1 MNKRNNVLLPLS
13 NVFHDGLVL
22 IEYEVLPAE
31 AGLPEQIDIREA
43 WIELCYADNPRRVN
57 ILGAFS
63 ESNLMLAEDE
73 AHEHYRSLQKAYRE
87 RRGREA
93 LERHRK
99 LQEANQERDPR
110 QLELLPDPYGPVE
123 AGNTRVGIPVSIEHL
138 RVLVDD

>member
-43 WIELCYADNPRRVN
+43 WLELCYADNPRRVN

-73 AHEHYRSLQKAYRE
+73 AHEHYRSLQKTYRE

-110 QLELLPDPYGPVE
+110 QLELFPEPNGSVE
-123 AGNTRVGIPVSIEHL
+123 AGATRSAVPVPTEYL

>member
-43 WIELCYADNPRRVN
+43 WLELCYADNPRRVN

-73 AHEHYRSLQKAYRE
+73 AHEHYRSLQKTYRE
-87 RRGREA
+87 RHEA
-93 LERHRK
+93 FERHRK

-110 QLELLPDPYGPVE
+110 QHQLLPEPNGSVE
-123 AGNTRVGIPVSIEHL
+123 AGATRSAVPVPIEYL
-138 RVLVDD
+138 SVLVDD

>member
-1 MNKRNNVLLPLS
+1 MNKRNNVLLSLS
-13 NVFHDGLVL
+13 SVFHDGLVL
-22 IEYEVLPAE
+22 VEYEVLPAE

-43 WIELCYADNPRRVN
+43 WLELCYADNPRRVN

-63 ESNLMLAEDE
+63 ESNLMLLEDE
-73 AHEHYRSLQKAYRE
+73 AHEHHQALQKSVP
-87 RRGREA
+87 
-93 LERHRK
+93 
-99 LQEANQERDPR
+99 ERDPR